1 MGFQQK
7 GEKKKPTNHV
17 LALTLTTRLNWK
29 MIVFTYLRHAKTHP
43 TLAILQYKLF
53 IDSDGKA
60 LEILHA
66 LVGSH
71 DQSPPPLHSL
81 I

>member
-1 MGFQQK
+1 
-7 GEKKKPTNHV
+7 
-17 LALTLTTRLNWK
+17 

-43 TLAILQYKLF
+43 TLAVLQYKLF

-71 DQSPPPLHSL
+71 DQSPPSPPLINL
-81 I
+81 KNKKQETKT